1 MSGGEADVKNSIWMR
16 AVLYGGVFLAV
27 GILAFATM
35 SVGVA
40 NVKHADWDEKKLD
53 YERVTEQYTEATAD
67 YTQANET
74 YNQANET
81 YNQANATYNQA
92 NANYTEA
99 ADDSNTTSEQLEAL
113 RADKEEKKQI
123 KLQLSDEKYDA
134 KMDKVDAHLSYLT
147 WRTAGITI
155 LLMCVTYMAFI
166 GLGGFMNSIYPEDQ
180 GHDDHGY
187 GGDDHEH
194 HGSGS
199 PIVFSLGILLFL
211 MGFPMFANTLSNM
224 LSGIDSNIVDLG

>member
-40 NVKHADWDEKKLD
+40 NVKQAEWDEEKLN

-74 YNQANET
+74 YN
-81 YNQANATYNQA
+81 
-92 NANYTEA
+92 EA
-99 ADDSNTTSEQLEAL
+99 AADNSTTSEQLEL
-113 RADKEEKKQI
+113 LKADKDEKKEI
-123 KLQLSDEKYDA
+123 KLQLADDKYDA

-155 LLMCVTYMAFI
+155 LLMCVTY
-166 GLGGFMNSIYPEDQ
+166 
-180 GHDDHGY
+180 
-187 GGDDHEH
+187 
-194 HGSGS
+194 
-199 PIVFSLGILLFL
+199 
-211 MGFPMFANTLSNM
+211 
-224 LSGIDSNIVDLG
+224 

>member
-53 YERVTEQYTEATAD
+53 YERVTERYTEATAN
-67 YTQANET
+67 YT
-74 YNQANET
+74 QANET

-113 RADKEEKKQI
+113 
-123 KLQLSDEKYDA
+123 
-134 KMDKVDAHLSYLT
+134 
-147 WRTAGITI
+147 
-155 LLMCVTYMAFI
+155 
-166 GLGGFMNSIYPEDQ
+166 
-180 GHDDHGY
+180 
-187 GGDDHEH
+187 
-194 HGSGS
+194 
-199 PIVFSLGILLFL
+199 SLIH
-211 MGFPMFANTLSNM
+211 
-224 LSGIDSNIVDLG
+224 I